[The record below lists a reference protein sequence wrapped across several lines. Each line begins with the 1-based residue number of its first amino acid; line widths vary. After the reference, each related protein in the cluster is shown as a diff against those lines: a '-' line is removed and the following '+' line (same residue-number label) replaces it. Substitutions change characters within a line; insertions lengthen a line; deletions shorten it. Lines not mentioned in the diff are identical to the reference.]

1 MGVGVEM
8 GERVKIDERWRI
20 VIPSRFRKGLLPKDE
35 LEIEERGSEII
46 LRKVSSEDV
55 LKEFNEIKLVVD
67 EKLKALGAESGKHKF
82 GGRKE

>member
-35 LEIEERGSEII
+35 LEVEERGSEII
-46 LRKVSSEDV
+46 LRKVSSEEI
-55 LKEFNEIKLVVD
+55 LKEFN
-67 EKLKALGAESGKHKF
+67 
-82 GGRKE
+82 